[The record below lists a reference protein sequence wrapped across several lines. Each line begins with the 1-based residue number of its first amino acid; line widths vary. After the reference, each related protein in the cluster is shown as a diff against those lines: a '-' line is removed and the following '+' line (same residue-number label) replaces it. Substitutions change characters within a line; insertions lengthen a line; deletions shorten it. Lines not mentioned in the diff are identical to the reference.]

1 MTRKE
6 EFKQAIPYYI
16 IMIILWTVVQ
26 VALFSI

>member
-16 IMIILWTVVQ
+16 IIILWTVVQ
-26 VALFSI
+26 VVLFSI